1 MTLVTVAGMAAVT
14 KHPIHLWPLLVI
26 GSDTWF
32 SHNGRWTGDGGGNGC
47 EYDVIGG
54 CGWGK
59 GDAADVYGGGW
70 GDTTRGD
77 GAGNGWGVE
86 EYD

>member
-1 MTLVTVAGMAAVT
+1 MPLVTVAGMAAVT

-32 SHNGRWTGDGGGNGC
+32 SHNSSWTTGGWGNGWG
-47 EYDVIGG
+47 YGASDG

-70 GDTTRGD
+70 GDTSHGD
-77 GAGNGWGVE
+77 GSGNGVGADEDV
-86 EYD
+86 

>member
-32 SHNGRWTGDGGGNGC
+32 NYDMRWTGGGWGNGWGY
-47 EYDVIGG
+47 EGSNGNGY
-54 CGWGK
+54 GK
-59 GDAADVYGGGW
+59 GDTADVYGGGW
-70 GDTTRGD
+70 GDTTHGD

-86 EYD
+86 EDD